1 LLRHAII
8 AALAGGGLALALVSN
23 GGAATLPTISA
34 VATPAE
40 LTLGS
45 SLSLNGT
52 VSEGSAPLARQT
64 LTLEASPYP
73 YKTWQPAGTGVSAAD
88 GSFQIAAP
96 APQANERLR
105 VLDTAAAGVSSPTL
119 NVLVDPR
126 VALAAT
132 GLGPGRVR
140 LSARIAHLRS
150 ASSRPITA
158 RWYVATHGSD
168 TFHLAATTATHEL
181 HGNVTYASAIVD
193 PPARRFNYRVCLNPP
208 WEAAMGP
215 AASHGPCPPHGF
227 HLPAARSSS
236 NTAAPR
242 AHAAFEFGGEAH
254 GTPLAPFPSAAAIA
268 SARSFLAA
276 RAGRTSLAV
285 LDSAGHLSGLHLR
298 EHFQTASVVK
308 VMFLTAYLQML
319 EAHHRSLSA
328 GDRALLYP
336 MIHESNNSDASAVLS
351 AVGGGAVARVAR
363 EAGMRDYAPGVGWWA
378 FSQTSAQDQ
387 ASFMIQLSHLIPAR
401 FYGYARYLMSTIE
414 PEQSWGFPPV
424 ARPRW
429 QVYFKTGALPSE
441 GLFNEIALL
450 EKGPLRFTVAVFT
463 DGDPSMAYG
472 EQTIEGVAER
482 LLAGS

>member
-1 LLRHAII
+1 MA
-8 AALAGGGLALALVSN
+8 N
-23 GGAATLPTISA
+23 PT
-34 VATPAE
+34 E

-45 SLSLNGT
+45 SFT
-52 VSEGSAPLARQT
+52 VRGSVGEGSAPLSGQT

-73 YKTWQPAGTGVSAAD
+73 YKAWQPAGTGVSAAD
-88 GSFQIAAP
+88 GNFQIAVP
-96 APQANERLR
+96 ALQGNERLR
-105 VLDTAAAGVSSPTL
+105 VLDTTVAGVSSPTIDL
-119 NVLVDPR
+119 LVDPR
-126 VALAAT
+126 VALAAAS
-132 GLGPGRVR
+132 LGPGRTR
-140 LSARIAHLRS
+140 LSARIAHLS
-150 ASSRPITA
+150 GVSSPPTAA
-158 RWYVATHGSD
+158 RWYVATRGSD
-168 TFHLAATTATHEL
+168 TYHLAATTETHEL
-181 HGNVTYASAIVD
+181 PGAVTYASAIVD
-193 PPARRFNYRVCLNPP
+193 PPAKRFTYRVCLNPP

-215 AASHGPCPPHGF
+215 AASHGACPPQGF
-227 HLPAARSSS
+227 HLPAAAKSS
-236 NTAAPR
+236 AGAPR
-242 AHAAFEFGGEAH
+242 AHAAFEFGGEAR

-319 EAHHRSLSA
+319 EAHHRGLSA
-328 GDRALLYP
+328 SDRALLFP
-336 MIHESNNSDASAVLS
+336 MIHESNNDDASAVLA
-351 AVGGGAVARVAR
+351 AVGGAAVARVAR

-387 ASFMIQLSHLIPAR
+387 ASFMMQLAHLIPAR
-401 FYGYARYLMSTIE
+401 FYGYARYLMATIE
-414 PEQSWGFPPV
+414 AEQSWGFPPV

-429 QVYFKTGALPSE
+429 NVFFKTGALPSE
-441 GLFNEIALL
+441 GLFNEVALL

-482 LLAGS
+482 LLVGS

>member
-1 LLRHAII
+1 VL
-8 AALAGGGLALALVSN
+8 AASTVGLAGGGLALALVSS
-23 GGAATLPTISA
+23 GGAASVPSISA
-34 VATPAE
+34 VATPSE

-45 SLSLNGT
+45 SFSLSGR
-52 VSEGSAPLARQT
+52 VGEGPTSPAGQA

-73 YKTWQPAGTGVSAAD
+73 YRSWQPLGTAVSAAD

-96 APQANERLR
+96 PPQSNERLR
-105 VLDTAAAGVSSPTL
+105 VLDAAATGASSPTL

-126 VALAAT
+126 VALAAAS
-132 GLGPGRVR
+132 LGPGRVR
-140 LSARIAHLRS
+140 LSARIAHLS
-150 ASSRPITA
+150 GASSTVPA
-158 RWYVATHGSD
+158 RWYVATRGSD
-168 TFHLAATTATHEL
+168 AYHLLATTETHEL
-181 HGNVTYASAIVD
+181 PGAVTYASAVVD
-193 PPARRFNYRVCLNPP
+193 PPAKRFSYRVCLNPS
-208 WEAAMGP
+208 WEASMGP
-215 AASHGPCPPHGF
+215 PASHGPCPRQGF
-227 HLPAARSSS
+227 HLPAAAKPSA
-236 NTAAPR
+236 AAPR
-242 AHAAFEFGGEAH
+242 ARAAFEFGGEGR

-319 EAHHRSLSA
+319 EAHHRSLAAS
-328 GDRALLYP
+328 DRSLLYP
-336 MIHESNNSDASAVLS
+336 MIHESNNDDASAVLA
-351 AVGGGAVARVAR
+351 AVGGVAVARVAR
-363 EAGMRDYAPGVGWWA
+363 EAGMHDYAPGVGWWA

-387 ASFMIQLSHLIPAR
+387 ASFMMQLSHLIPAR
-401 FYGYARYLMSTIE
+401 FYGYARYLMATIE
-414 PEQSWGFPPV
+414 PEQSWGVPPV

-429 QVYFKTGALPSE
+429 NVFFKTGALPSE

-450 EKGPLRFTVAVFT
+450 EKGPVRFTVAVFT

-472 EQTIEGVAER
+472 EQTIAGVAER

>member
-1 LLRHAII
+1 MLATSA
-8 AALAGGGLALALVSN
+8 AALAGGGMAVALVST
-23 GGAATLPTISA
+23 GGAATVPSVTA
-34 VATPAE
+34 AAPPE

-45 SLSLNGT
+45 SLTVNGT
-52 VSEGSAPLARQT
+52 VSEGSAPLAGQA

-73 YKTWQPAGTGVSAAD
+73 YKTWQPAGTGVSASD
-88 GSFQIAAP
+88 GGFQIAAP
-96 APQANERLR
+96 PAQANERLR
-105 VLDTAAAGVSSPTL
+105 VLDTAVAGVSSATL
-119 NVLVDPR
+119 NLLVDPR
-126 VALAAT
+126 VALAAAS
-132 GLGPGRVR
+132 LGPGRAH
-140 LSARIAHLRS
+140 LSARVAHLS
-150 ASSRPITA
+150 GVSSPPVAA
-158 RWYVATHGSD
+158 RWYVATRGSD
-168 TFHLAATTATHEL
+168 TYHLAATTETHEL
-181 HGNVTYASAIVD
+181 PGAVTYASAIVD
-193 PPARRFNYRVCLNPP
+193 PPAKRFSYRVCLNPS
-208 WEAAMGP
+208 WEASMGP
-215 AASHGPCPPHGF
+215 AASHGGCPLGGF
-227 HLPAARSSS
+227 HLPAAAKSSG
-236 NTAAPR
+236 AHAPR
-242 AHAAFEFGGEAH
+242 AHAAFEFGGEGR

-268 SARSFLAA
+268 SAKSFLAA
-276 RAGRTSLAV
+276 RAGRTSFAV

-319 EAHHRSLSA
+319 EAHHRGLGA
-328 GDRALLYP
+328 TDRALLYP
-336 MIHESNNSDASAVLS
+336 MIHESNNDDASAVLA
-351 AVGGGAVARVAR
+351 AVGGAAVARVAR

-387 ASFMIQLSHLIPAR
+387 ASFMMQLAHLIPTR
-401 FYGYARYLMSTIE
+401 FYGYARYLMATIE

-429 QVYFKTGALPSE
+429 RVYFKTGALPSE

>member
-1 LLRHAII
+1 MHAAAT
-8 AALAGGGLALALVSN
+8 AALAGGGLAVALVAT
-23 GGAATLPTISA
+23 GGAATVPALSA
-34 VATPAE
+34 DAIPSE

-45 SLSLNGT
+45 SLT
-52 VSEGSAPLARQT
+52 VSGTIGEGASSLSGQT

-73 YKTWQPAGTGVSAAD
+73 YKTWQPAGTGISASD
-88 GSFQIAAP
+88 GSFQIVTAP
-96 APQANERLR
+96 KGNEHLR
-105 VLDTAAAGVSSPTL
+105 VLDTAAAGVSSATL
-119 NVLVDPR
+119 DVLVDPR
-126 VALAAT
+126 VALAAADF
-132 GLGPGRVR
+132 GPGRVR
-140 LSARIAHLRS
+140 LSARIAHIS
-150 ASSRPITA
+150 GTSSPPVAA
-158 RWYVATHGSD
+158 RWYVATRGSD
-168 TFHLAATTATHEL
+168 TFHLAATTETHEL
-181 HGNVTYASAIVD
+181 PGAVTYASAIVD
-193 PPARRFNYRVCLNPP
+193 PPAKRFSYRVCVNPV

-215 AASHGPCPPHGF
+215 AASHGACPPQGF
-227 HLPAARSSS
+227 RLPTAAKSS
-236 NTAAPR
+236 AGAPR
-242 AHAAFEFGGEAH
+242 AHAAFEFGGEAR

-276 RAGRTSLAV
+276 RAGRTSFAV

-319 EAHHRSLSA
+319 EAHHRGLDAS
-328 GDRALLYP
+328 DRALLYP
-336 MIHESNNSDASAVLS
+336 MIHESNNDDASAVLA
-351 AVGGGAVARVAR
+351 AVGGAAVARVAR

-378 FSQTSAQDQ
+378 FSQSSAQDQ
-387 ASFMIQLSHLIPAR
+387 ASFMMQLSHLIPAR
-401 FYGYARYLMSTIE
+401 FYGYARYLMATIE

-441 GLFNEIALL
+441 GLFNEVALL